1 MLSNQRLPS
10 RKALYLITSR
20 TGIYAFRWN
29 IRIDSIQHQPTL
41 SLKTRD
47 YLQAVR
53 MASDLAISILSL
65 SSPTLE
71 DIQAVYA
78 NFSDSKRRET
88 KTLISIDMEG
98 LLSELS
104 IKSRKEYLSC
114 WNSFLD
120 SLSTKTLSVT
130 SINQTNIDGW
140 KETQTC
146 SDTTLKK
153 KLKLLSSCFKKAS
166 VDVDS
171 EWLKMKAN
179 KQPVRP
185 RRAFTD
191 KEVTLILN
199 KTKHYCDGVTESQS
213 EQWKYYLSRIA
224 LLTGCRLNELAQLR
238 VGDIHFTNE
247 PYLSINT
254 DSEDKKLKNIA
265 SHREIPVTH
274 HLKELLLPLIKNKDV
289 NERLFPDL
297 PFNESNG
304 YTSTP
309 SKWFSK
315 LCREELKL
323 KDVSFHSFRHYVIT
337 KLFNHGVKEELIGTL
352 MGHSIGR
359 LTTGKVYLAGF
370 LYVNKLNTLSLLT
383 LKLGR

>member
-1 MLSNQRLPS
+1 M
-10 RKALYLITSR
+10 
-20 TGIYAFRWN
+20 G
-29 IRIDSIQHQPTL
+29 SIQHQPTL

-47 YLQAVR
+47 YLQAVS
-53 MASDLAISILSL
+53 MASDLAIKILSL

-71 DIQAVYA
+71 DVKAVYYE
-78 NFSDSKRRET
+78 FSGKQKREV
-88 KTLISIDMEG
+88 KTLISIDMES

-114 WNSFLD
+114 WNSFLN
-120 SLSTKTLSVT
+120 SLSSKTTSVT
-130 SINQTNIDGW
+130 SLNRAQIDKW

-146 SDTTLKK
+146 SDVTLKK

-166 VDVDS
+166 IVCDS
-171 EWLKMKAN
+171 EWFKMKAN

-199 KTKHYCDGVTESQS
+199 KTKYYCDGVTESQG
-213 EQWKYYLSRIA
+213 ELWKYYLPRMA

-254 DSEDKKLKNIA
+254 DSEDKKLKNVA
-265 SHREIPVTH
+265 SHREIPISH
-274 HLKELLLPLIKNKDV
+274 HLKELLIPLLKNKEA

-297 PFNESNG
+297 PFNKSNG

-337 KLFNHGVKEELIGTL
+337 KLFNYGVKEELIGTL
-352 MGHSIGR
+352 MGHSVGK
-359 LTTGKVYLAGF
+359 LTTGKVYLCGF
-370 LYVNKLNTLSLLT
+370 NYQNKLIALQKLLSI
-383 LKLGR
+383 

>member
-47 YLQAVR
+47 YLQAVC
-53 MASDLAISILSL
+53 MAFDLAISILY
-65 SSPTLE
+65 SPTLE

-88 KTLISIDMEG
+88 KTLISIDMEN

-171 EWLKMKAN
+171 EWLKMTAN

-191 KEVTLILN
+191 KEITLILN
-199 KTKHYCDGVTESQS
+199 KTKHYCDGVTESLN
-213 EQWKYYLSRIA
+213 EQWKYYLPRIA

-238 VGDIHFTNE
+238 VEDIHFTSE

-254 DSEDKKLKNIA
+254 DSKDKKLKNAA
-265 SHREIPVTH
+265 SHREIPITH
-274 HLKELLLPLIKNKDV
+274 HLKELLLSLLKNKTV
-289 NERLFPDL
+289 SERLFPDL

-304 YTSTP
+304 YTNTP

-315 LCREELKL
+315 LCSQELKL

-337 KLFNHGVKEELIGTL
+337 KLFNHGIKEELIGSL
-352 MGHSIGR
+352 MGHSAGK
-359 LTTGKVYLAGF
+359 LTTGKVYLGGF
-370 LYVNKLNTLSLLT
+370 VYTNKLNA
-383 LKLGR
+383 LGILGCENVSFN

>member
-1 MLSNQRLPS
+1 MLSNQRLSS
-10 RKALYLITSR
+10 RKALYLVKSR
-20 TGIYAFRWN
+20 TGVYAFRWN
-29 IRIDSIQHQPTL
+29 IRVGSIQHQPTL

-47 YLQAVR
+47 YLQAVN
-53 MASDLAISILSL
+53 MASDLAIKMLSL

-71 DIQAVYA
+71 DVKVVYSE
-78 NFSDSKRRET
+78 FSGRKKREA
-88 KTLISIDMEG
+88 KTLISIDMES

-120 SLSTKTLSVT
+120 SLSSKAISVT
-130 SINQTNIDGW
+130 SLNQAHIDKW

-166 VDVDS
+166 IDCDS
-171 EWLKMKAN
+171 KWFKMKAN

-191 KEVTLILN
+191 KEVALILN
-199 KTKHYCDGVTESQS
+199 KTKYYCDCVTKSQS
-213 EQWKYYLSRIA
+213 EQWKYYLPRMA

-254 DSEDKKLKNIA
+254 DSEDKKLKNAA

-274 HLKELLLPLIKNKDV
+274 HLKELLLPLLKSKEV
-289 NERLFPDL
+289 HERLFPDL

-304 YTSTP
+304 YTNTP

-315 LCREELKL
+315 LCREELNL

-337 KLFNHGVKEELIGTL
+337 KLFNKGIKEELIGSL
-352 MGHSIGR
+352 MGHSIGK
-359 LTTGKVYLAGF
+359 LTTGKVYLSGF
-370 LYVNKLNTLSLLT
+370 SYNISYKSMCL
-383 LKLGR
+383 LKLF

>member
-1 MLSNQRLPS
+1 MLSNQRLSS
-10 RKALYLITSR
+10 RKALYLIKSR
-20 TGIYAFRWN
+20 TGVYAFRWN
-29 IRIDSIQHQPTL
+29 IRVGSIQHQPTL

-47 YLQAVR
+47 YLQAVN
-53 MASDLAISILSL
+53 MASDLAIKMLSL

-71 DIQAVYA
+71 DVKVVYSE
-78 NFSDSKRRET
+78 FSGRKKREA
-88 KTLISIDMEG
+88 KTLISIDMES

-120 SLSTKTLSVT
+120 SLSSKAISVT
-130 SINQTNIDGW
+130 SLNQAHIDKW

-166 VDVDS
+166 IDCDS
-171 EWLKMKAN
+171 KWFKMKAN

-191 KEVTLILN
+191 KEVALILN
-199 KTKHYCDGVTESQS
+199 KTKYYCDCVTESQS
-213 EQWKYYLSRIA
+213 EQWKYYLPRMA

-254 DSEDKKLKNIA
+254 DSEDKKLKNVA

-274 HLKELLLPLIKNKDV
+274 HLKELLLPLLKSKEV
-289 NERLFPDL
+289 HERLFPDL

-304 YTSTP
+304 YANTP

-315 LCREELKL
+315 LCREELNL

-337 KLFNHGVKEELIGTL
+337 KLFNCGVKEELIGAL
-352 MGHSIGR
+352 MGHSVGK
-359 LTTGKVYLAGF
+359 LTTGKVYFNGF
-370 LYVNKLNTLSLLT
+370 NYICKSEVLMLLS
-383 LKLGR
+383 

>member
-1 MLSNQRLPS
+1 MQLDTS
-10 RKALYLITSR
+10 REANYLIKSS
-20 TGIYAFRWN
+20 TGIYTFRWN
-29 IRIDSIQHQPTL
+29 VRADNKHYQPKL
-41 SLKTRD
+41 SLRTRN
-47 YLQAVR
+47 YLKALQS
-53 MASDLAISILSL
+53 ASALALRISAISNPSID
-65 SSPTLE
+65 E
-71 DIQAVYA
+71 VKAVYYE
-78 NFSDSKRRET
+78 FSGKQKRET
-88 KTLISIDMEG
+88 KTLISIDMEN

-199 KTKHYCDGVTESQS
+199 KTKHYCDGITESQN
-213 EQWKYYLSRIA
+213 EQWKYFLPRIA
-224 LLTGCRLNELAQLR
+224 LLTGCRLNELSQLR
-238 VGDIHFTNE
+238 VEDIHFTSE
-247 PYLSINT
+247 SYLSINT
-254 DSEDKKLKNIA
+254 DSEDKKLKNAA
-265 SHREIPVTH
+265 SHREIPITH
-274 HLKELLLPLIKNKDV
+274 HLKELLLPLLKSKKIG
-289 NERLFPDL
+289 ERLFPDL

-304 YTSTP
+304 YTNKP
-309 SKWFSK
+309 SKWFSY

-323 KDVSFHSFRHYVIT
+323 KNVSFHSFRHYVIT

-352 MGHSIGR
+352 MGHSVGK
-359 LTTGKVYLAGF
+359 LTTGKVYLGGF
-370 LYVNKLNTLSLLT
+370 SYDNCRKTMNVLYLT
-383 LKLGR
+383 Y

>member
-1 MLSNQRLPS
+1 MQLDTS
-10 RKALYLITSR
+10 REANYLIKSN
-20 TGIYAFRWN
+20 TGIYTFRWN
-29 IRIDSIQHQPTL
+29 VRADNKHYQPKL
-41 SLKTRD
+41 SLRTRN
-47 YLQAVR
+47 YLKALQS
-53 MASDLAISILSL
+53 ASELALRISAISIPSV
-65 SSPTLE
+65 
-71 DIQAVYA
+71 DDVKAVYYE
-78 NFSDSKRRET
+78 FSRKKKREV
-88 KTLISIDMEG
+88 KTLISIDMEN

-120 SLSTKTLSVT
+120 SLSSKAISVT
-130 SINQTNIDGW
+130 SLNQAHIDKW

-166 VDVDS
+166 IDCDS
-171 EWLKMKAN
+171 EWFKVKAN

-185 RRAFTD
+185 RRAFAD

-199 KTKHYCDGVTESQS
+199 KTKHYSDGVTESQS
-213 EQWKYYLSRIA
+213 EQWKYYLPRMA

-254 DSEDKKLKNIA
+254 DSEDKKLKNVA

-274 HLKELLLPLIKNKDV
+274 HLKELLLPLLKNKEV
-289 NERLFPDL
+289 SERLFPDL

-304 YTSTP
+304 YTNTP

-315 LCREELKL
+315 LCREELNL

-337 KLFNHGVKEELIGTL
+337 KLFNRGVKEELIGAL
-352 MGHSIGR
+352 MGHSVGK
-359 LTTGKVYLAGF
+359 LTTGKVYLNGF
-370 LYVNKLNTLSLLT
+370 TYGGKCEALSFLC
-383 LKLGR
+383 K

>member
-1 MLSNQRLPS
+1 MLSNQRLSS
-10 RKALYLITSR
+10 RKALYLIKSR
-20 TGIYAFRWN
+20 TGVYAFRWN
-29 IRIDSIQHQPTL
+29 IRVGSIQHQPTL

-47 YLQAVR
+47 YLQAVS
-53 MASDLAISILSL
+53 MASDLAIKILSL

-71 DIQAVYA
+71 DVKAVYYE
-78 NFSDSKRRET
+78 FSGKQKREV
-88 KTLISIDMEG
+88 KTLISIDMES

-114 WNSFLD
+114 WNSFLN
-120 SLSTKTLSVT
+120 SLSSKTTSVT
-130 SINQTNIDGW
+130 SLNRAQIDKW

-146 SDTTLKK
+146 SDVTLKK

-166 VDVDS
+166 IVCDS
-171 EWLKMKAN
+171 EWFKMKAN

-199 KTKHYCDGVTESQS
+199 KTKYYCDGVTESQG
-213 EQWKYYLSRIA
+213 ELWKYYLPRMA

-254 DSEDKKLKNIA
+254 DSEDKKLKNVA
-265 SHREIPVTH
+265 SHREIPISH
-274 HLKELLLPLIKNKDV
+274 HLKELLIPLLKNKEA

-297 PFNESNG
+297 PFNKSNG

-337 KLFNHGVKEELIGTL
+337 KLFNYGVKEELIGTL
-352 MGHSIGR
+352 MGHSVGK
-359 LTTGKVYLAGF
+359 LTTGKVYLCGF
-370 LYVNKLNTLSLLT
+370 NYQNKLIALQKLLSI
-383 LKLGR
+383 

>member
-1 MLSNQRLPS
+1 MICSSRESN
-10 RKALYLITSR
+10 YLLKSS
-20 TGIYAFRWN
+20 TGIYTFRWN
-29 IRIDSIQHQPTL
+29 VRVNNKYLQPKL
-41 SLKTRD
+41 SLRTRN
-47 YLQAVR
+47 YLQALQN
-53 MASDLAISILSL
+53 ASTLALRISAISNPSID
-65 SSPTLE
+65 E
-71 DIQAVYA
+71 VKAVYYE
-78 NFSDSKRRET
+78 FSGKQKRET
-88 KTLISIDMEG
+88 KILISIDMEN

-130 SINQTNIDGW
+130 SLNQAHIDKW

-191 KEVTLILN
+191 IEVTLILN
-199 KTKHYCDGVTESQS
+199 KTKHYCDGVTELQD
-213 EQWKYYLSRIA
+213 EQWKYYLPRIA

-238 VGDIHFTNE
+238 VGDIHFTSE

-254 DSEDKKLKNIA
+254 DSEDKKLKNAA
-265 SHREIPVTH
+265 SHREIPITH
-274 HLKELLLPLIKNKDV
+274 HLKELLFPLLKNKTV
-289 NERLFPDL
+289 SERLFLDL

-304 YTSTP
+304 YTNTP
-309 SKWFSK
+309 SKWFSQ
-315 LCREELKL
+315 LCSQELKL

-337 KLFNHGVKEELIGTL
+337 KLFNHGIKEELIGSL
-352 MGHSIGR
+352 MGHSVGK
-359 LTTGKVYLAGF
+359 LTTGKVYLGGF
-370 LYVNKLNTLSLLT
+370 SYINKLNV
-383 LKLGR
+383 LKKLEYRKCD

>member
-1 MLSNQRLPS
+1 MQLDTFREAN
-10 RKALYLITSR
+10 YLIKSN
-20 TGIYAFRWN
+20 TGIYTFRWN
-29 IRIDSIQHQPTL
+29 VRVDNKHYQPKL
-41 SLKTRD
+41 SLRTRN
-47 YLQAVR
+47 YLKALQS
-53 MASDLAISILSL
+53 ASELALRISAISDPSV
-65 SSPTLE
+65 
-71 DIQAVYA
+71 DDVKAVYYE
-78 NFSDSKRRET
+78 FSGKQKREA
-88 KTLISIDMEG
+88 KTLISIEMES

-120 SLSTKTLSVT
+120 SLSSKTLSVT
-130 SINQTNIDGW
+130 SLNQVHIDKW

-166 VDVDS
+166 ISCDS
-171 EWLKMKAN
+171 KWFKMKAN

-199 KTKHYCDGVTESQS
+199 KTKHYCDDVTESQG
-213 EQWKYYLSRIA
+213 ELWKYYLPRMA
-224 LLTGCRLNELAQLR
+224 LLIGCRLNELAQLR

-254 DSEDKKLKNIA
+254 DSEDKKLKNAA
-265 SHREIPVTH
+265 SHREIPITH
-274 HLKELLLPLIKNKDV
+274 HLKELLLPLLKSKEV

-304 YTSTP
+304 YTNTP

-315 LCREELKL
+315 LCREELNL

-337 KLFNHGVKEELIGTL
+337 KLFNYGVKEELIGTL
-352 MGHSIGR
+352 MGHSVGK
-359 LTTGKVYLAGF
+359 LTTGKVYLGGF
-370 LYVNKLNTLSLLT
+370 VYTNKLNA
-383 LKLGR
+383 LGILG